1 MPHLTNAIKQAQDNP
16 YFRQVLA
23 TGRHTQVVVMSIP
36 ADGEIG
42 EEVHEENDQLLLL
55 VQGRGNVV
63 LDGETAEFTTGD
75 LVLVPAGTRHNFIT
89 AGDEPMKIVTTYSPP
104 HHPDGTVHRTKAEAD
119 AAEASE

>member
-1 MPHLTNAIKQAQDNP
+1 MPHLTNVIKQAQDNP

-36 ADGEIG
+36 AGGEIG

-75 LVLVPAGTRHNFIT
+75 LVLVPAGARHNFIT

-119 AAEASE
+119 AAETSE